1 MNVTPHDGSDC
12 ITERQTEH
20 GYWWRY
26 EHSDD
31 EPLATLEAA
40 IIVAGDVAAEEA
52 LKSGKT
58 YFVARAACGVD
69 AIYVFGII
77 YYCFLGGSA
86 LQPDYRDSAV
96 MGRPQ
101 NPDRLGKIS
110 GQNKFPG
117 IRGGQTRSSRS

>member
-58 YFVARAACGVD
+58 YFVARAACSP
-69 AIYVFGII
+69 AY
-77 YYCFLGGSA
+77 LGRSA
-86 LQPDYRDSAV
+86 RPRCKSCRARCADQAV
-96 MGRPQ
+96 AAGEAAAR
-101 NPDRLGKIS
+101 NREC
-110 GQNKFPG
+110 
-117 IRGGQTRSSRS
+117 